1 VSDTTNAAGPESG
14 TATAHGPSE
23 PFGSWEETRKWRFEL
38 TLAATPSARLRWLED
53 AIAMAHRSGALPRP
67 R

>member
-1 VSDTTNAAGPESG
+1 VSDTTNATNPESG
-14 TATAHGPSE
+14 AAPGLAASE
-23 PFGSWEETRKWRFEL
+23 PTGSWEETRKWRFEL